1 MGDWATFRQNMSKNA
16 EMGDE
21 AVHDNDNKN
30 LKEYGVSRSVRKT
43 KRLLDCVVRGLPVL
57 EDARVREDNH
67 DEAEETFNNM
77 RATKASTSIPSAA
90 RGNSV
95 LEGKQPPAALTSTIE
110 LEKVPSSLSTT
121 THHHPPTPKMDSAS
135 PASLATS
142 SSLSLSMSISVTSSF
157 MSVSSSSL
165 MPTPS
170 TLEIIAS

>member
-1 MGDWATFRQNMSKNA
+1 MGKGINQYTVCGSWQQRL
-16 EMGDE
+16 G
-21 AVHDNDNKN
+21 
-30 LKEYGVSRSVRKT
+30 GKT
-43 KRLLDCVVRGLPVL
+43 
-57 EDARVREDNH
+57 
-67 DEAEETFNNM
+67 T
-77 RATKASTSIPSAA
+77 T
-90 RGNSV
+90 
-95 LEGKQPPAALTSTIE
+95 AALTSTIE